1 MSKYNKGKIYMIINK
16 SESNWKIYIGS
27 TCDELR
33 KRLWKHKTQVR
44 NNPQSALHKYF
55 AEVGVDNMNIILIK
69 NYSCSKKVDLILEEK
84 KIIQKYRPELN
95 VRSPITFLYEKI
107 QTYKCECGRIIQV
120 REKPRHSRTIIHN
133 IHTKFNHFKLS
144 KYFKNWRNKYFNS
157 KVLKKNVC

>member
-16 SESNWKIYIGS
+16 SDSNGKIYIGS

-84 KIIQKYRPELN
+84 KN
-95 VRSPITFLYEKI
+95 NSKI
-107 QTYKCECGRIIQV
+107 QTRIKC
-120 REKPRHSRTIIHN
+120 
-133 IHTKFNHFKLS
+133 
-144 KYFKNWRNKYFNS
+144 
-157 KVLKKNVC
+157 KKSNNFFI